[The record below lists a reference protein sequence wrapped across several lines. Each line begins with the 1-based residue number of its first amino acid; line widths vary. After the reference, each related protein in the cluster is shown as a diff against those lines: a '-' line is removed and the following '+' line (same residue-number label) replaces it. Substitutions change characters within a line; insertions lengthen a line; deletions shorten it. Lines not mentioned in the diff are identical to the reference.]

1 MPLAGRKARAMTQS
15 SQKFL
20 ARNRPPRVHIE
31 YEVETY
37 GSQAS
42 VQLPFVM
49 AVLADLSGRAGRA
62 AVSGQADP
70 SADDLAQRR
79 FVDIDADTFDQ
90 RMQALS
96 PRVAFSVP
104 DTLGGGGQL
113 SVDLCFHSIEDFSP
127 AAVASKVGALRAL
140 LHARTQ
146 LANLQT
152 YIDGKTGAEELVCRL
167 LRDPQWL
174 QALAQ
179 RRPPPPAAPPLP
191 SPQSPQSPQSAQSP
205 PAGAQPGD

>member
-49 AVLADLSGRAGRA
+49 AVLADLSGQAGHASRA
-62 AVSGQADP
+62 
-70 SADDLAQRR
+70 ADDLGQRR
-79 FVDIDADTFDQ
+79 LVDIDADNFDQ

-152 YIDGKTGAEELVCRL
+152 YIDGKSGAEELVFRL

-179 RRPPPPAAPPLP
+179 RRGSPPAAPLP
-191 SPQSPQSPQSAQSP
+191 APSSAPASA
-205 PAGAQPGD
+205 PAGEQPSG

>member
-49 AVLADLSGRAGRA
+49 AVLADLSGQAGRA
-62 AVSGQADP
+62 AASVQAGAG
-70 SADDLAQRR
+70 ADDLGQRR

-90 RMQALS
+90 RMRALS

-104 DTLGGGGQL
+104 DTLGGSGQM

-152 YIDGKTGAEELVCRL
+152 YIDGKSGAEELVFRL

-179 RRPPPPAAPPLP
+179 RRGSPPAAPLP
-191 SPQSPQSPQSAQSP
+191 APSSAPASA
-205 PAGAQPGD
+205 PAGEQPTG

>member
-49 AVLADLSGRAGRA
+49 AVLADLSGQAGRA
-62 AVSGQADP
+62 AASVQAGAG
-70 SADDLAQRR
+70 ADDLGQRR

-90 RMQALS
+90 RMRALS

-104 DTLGGGGQL
+104 DTLGGSGQM

-174 QALAQ
+174 RALAQ
-179 RRPPPPAAPPLP
+179 RGPPAPAAAPAAVPAAPPLP
-191 SPQSPQSPQSAQSP
+191 APPSA
-205 PAGAQPGD
+205 PAGAQPSG